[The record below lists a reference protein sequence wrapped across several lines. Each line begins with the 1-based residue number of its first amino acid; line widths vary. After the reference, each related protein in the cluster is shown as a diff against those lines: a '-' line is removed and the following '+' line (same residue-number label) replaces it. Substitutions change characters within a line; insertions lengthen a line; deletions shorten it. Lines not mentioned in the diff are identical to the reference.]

1 MKKILLILL
10 ISFGLIGSANAE
22 LDGEAFALRKQADSY
37 NYGSNGYLQN
47 PKEAINL
54 YKKYLKRV
62 GTPTLENDS
71 RNVMYTLGNLYW
83 DKLNNPSEALIWYNK
98 SAELGFFS
106 AQLTLGIIYF
116 EGEIVTKSL
125 EQSAYWIKTA
135 YENPSEYAQGNSTEQ
150 GQKHLAKDFWDK
162 NDLWKY

>member
-1 MKKILLILL
+1 MKKTLLLIFSIL
-10 ISFGLIGSANAE
+10 ISTSSFAE
-22 LDGEAFALRKQADSY
+22 LDGEAFALRKQADSSAW
-37 NYGSNGYLQN
+37 GSNGYLKN

-71 RNVMYTLGNLYW
+71 RNVMHTIGSLYW
-83 DKLNNPSEALIWYNK
+83 DALNNPKEALIWYNK